1 MMKLLILILT
11 LISVTKAQR
20 QPGICPQ
27 DCNVVSVCGSGTSS
41 DLRFLS
47 CVCTETYLNGFERCA
62 SLCLELD
69 GGVSGYDIRTVCIG
83 NGFLPS
89 SKAIGSYF
97 KGINK
102 PYLPV
107 RGPTPTKKKTAA
119 SKKPLTTSFT
129 QQEEE
134 EDDEPEQIDL
144 PIDYQP
150 LPTTNIQS
158 TQSIPMGAI
167 IGIVTACLVA
177 ISTVVG
183 IVIALSK
190 RKSSTIESPIGS
202 TTSSRSSSLYYE
214 KGPRTRKSK
223 SSQSTCV
230 DSIVSSQ
237 VYPGRLYSTTSQ
249 IGSIVS
255 VPVLTFEEAFPEEAQ
270 KSRL

>member
-1 MMKLLILILT
+1 MKLLILLIA
-11 LISVTKAQR
+11 LISVTNAQR

-83 NGFLPS
+83 NGFLPPN
-89 SKAIGSYF
+89 KAIGSYF

-107 RGPTPTKKKTAA
+107 RGPAPAKKKTT
-119 SKKPLTTSFT
+119 SKKPLPTSVA
-129 QQEEE
+129 QPDEV
-134 EDDEPEQIDL
+134 DEPEQVDL

-150 LPTTNIQS
+150 LPTTSIQS

-167 IGIVTACLVA
+167 IGIVTACVVA
-177 ISTVVG
+177 IATVVG

-190 RKSSTIESPIGS
+190 RKPSTIDSPIGS

-214 KGPRTRKSK
+214 KGTRTRKSK

-230 DSIVSSQ
+230 DSVASSQ
-237 VYPGRLYSTTSQ
+237 VYPGRLYTTTSQ

-255 VPVLTFEEAFPEEAQ
+255 VPVLTFEEAFPDEAQ